1 MLDYEDYEDD
11 DGGSD
16 KGEMEVDIYS
26 CGHCPKNFTERR
38 NLTRH
43 VKDIHEKRKLYQC
56 GICSKTFT
64 RRQNKE
70 LHVKTCACEF
80 GSERTKKSRISLPVI
95 KFYPKLL
102 DSVFNGIM
110 TTWRITY
117 HADVFACDYFMLLKE
132 STKAMKDIIL
142 KQLHEKTKILKFTM
156 SVHVVFEKGCDPE
169 IRTVPSVVLTTDPK
183 VVYIATNID
192 ECLKDAAEELYEKI
206 ETYEG
211 CGSGCTVDYLKR
223 LHIGIYSF

>member
-11 DGGSD
+11 DGRSD

-26 CGHCPKNFTERR
+26 CGHCPKHFTERR

-64 RRQNKE
+64 RKQNKE
-70 LHVKTCACEF
+70 LHVKTCAYTF
-80 GSERTKKSRISLPVI
+80 GSERTKKSRISLPDI
-95 KFYPKLL
+95 KFYPKRL
-102 DSVFNGIM
+102 DFVFNGIM

-142 KQLHEKTKILKFTM
+142 KQLHEKTKRLKFTM

-169 IRTVPSVVLTTDPK
+169 IKTVPPVVLTTNPETL
-183 VVYIATNID
+183 YIATNID
-192 ECLKDAAEELYEKI
+192 KRLENATEELCEMI
-206 ETYEG
+206 QTYEG
-211 CGSGCTVDYLKR
+211 CGSGWTIDYLKC
-223 LHIGIYSF
+223 LDTGIYSF